1 MQIYD
6 TITGYFN
13 AEEIIRSRFYFI
25 FVTGARGTGKTFS
38 TIKDLIEKKENF
50 IFLRR
55 TQNEADLQSGDGKAS
70 DIGKVLKYVGSK
82 YEFHQVHKNI
92 NVCTYNGGKIA
103 IAALSTFA
111 SIRGLDFSDYDYI
124 VYDEFIT
131 EPHVRALKAEGFALQ
146 NLYESVNRNRELE
159 GKKPVKL
166 ICLSNSLN
174 IANDIFI
181 AWDLISQAEE
191 LSNAPDDQM
200 IYTRKDTLLIIMKNS
215 PISDLKAQTILYQ
228 NASEEFSA
236 MALNNQFILND
247 FTYVQEN
254 VNLKDYRILYQV
266 GNLYAYRHK
275 SEKLY
280 YVTFKRASVPKDRI
294 YRATIADLQ
303 RFRRAELRHFQYY
316 LDGFYRFQNYKCIA
330 LFEKYFKP

>member
-1 MQIYD
+1 MRIYD
-6 TITGYFN
+6 NITGYFN
-13 AEEIIRSRFYFI
+13 AEEIIRSKYYFI

-38 TIKDLIEKKENF
+38 TIKYLVEKKANF

-55 TQNEADLQSGDGKAS
+55 TQNEADLQAGDGKAS
-70 DIGKVLKYVGSK
+70 DIGKVLKYVGAK

-92 NVCTYNGGKIA
+92 NVCTYSGGKIA

-111 SIRGLDFSDYDYI
+111 SIRGLDFSEYDYI

-181 AWDLISQAEE
+181 SWDLISQAEE

-200 IYTRKDTLLIIMKNS
+200 VYTRQDTLLIIMKNS
-215 PISDLKAQTILYQ
+215 PISDLKAQTILYR

-236 MALNNQFILND
+236 MALDNRFILND
-247 FTYVQEN
+247 FTYVSDE
-254 VNLKDYRILYQV
+254 NLKDYRILYQV
-266 GNLYAYRHK
+266 GSLYAYRHK

-280 YVTFKRASVPKDRI
+280 YVTFKKAQVPRERI
-294 YRATIADLQ
+294 YRATISDLQ

>member
-38 TIKDLIEKKENF
+38 TIKDLVIEKENF

-55 TQNEADLQSGDGKAS
+55 TQNEADLQAGENKAS
-70 DIGKVLKYVGSK
+70 DIAKVMRHTGSK
-82 YEFHQVHKNI
+82 YQFQQVHKNLS
-92 NVCTYNGGKIA
+92 VCTYSGGKIA

-111 SIRGLDFSDYDYI
+111 SIRGLDFSEYDYI

-181 AWDLISQAEE
+181 SWDLIGPAEE
-191 LSNAPDDQM
+191 LTNAPDEQM
-200 IYTRKDTLLIIMKNS
+200 IYTRNDTLLIIMKNS
-215 PISDLKAQTILYQ
+215 PISAMKAETLLYK

-236 MALNNQFILND
+236 MALQNKFILND
-247 FTYVQEN
+247 FTYVEPK
-254 VNLKDYRILYQV
+254 NLKDYRPIFKV
-266 GNLYAYRHK
+266 GNLYFYRHK
-275 SEKLY
+275 SLTEF
-280 YVTFKRASVPKDRI
+280 YVSFKHAEIPENRSYKASS
-294 YRATIADLQ
+294 ADLQ
-303 RFRRAELRHFQYY
+303 RFRRKETKYYAAY
-316 LDGFYRFQNYKCIA
+316 LDGLVRFESYKCIA
-330 LFEKYFKP
+330 LFEKYFK